1 MGESGRGPRPSTLAE
16 LRAERIRLCRLT
28 ADRALE
34 DLDDAES
41 FLRDRRL
48 LTLVPD
54 SSLPSLFAATHEEP
68 YAPGKAGF
76 GSWPKTKW
84 RWGGELAA
92 RAGVLTPKV
101 HRGKILFL
109 SREAA
114 TACDPLCRESLDR
127 AADGEMGPDAA
138 SIVRHLSV
146 AGPTSLDDL
155 KGELGLSPKAVRS
168 AREKLEGAGAV
179 VAKEALIPVAIE
191 PAHRHSSTLAR
202 WDQVFTQRRRA
213 SPAAALDD
221 LVVLGVRAAVVTHQ
235 DEIRTWF
242 SWPVL
247 ASAIERLVN
256 AGRLSR
262 PGPGW
267 VAAPQ

>member
-1 MGESGRGPRPSTLAE
+1 MPTLAA
-16 LRAERIRLCRLT
+16 LRAERIRLCRLSP
-28 ADRALE
+28 DHALAS
-34 DLDDAES
+34 LDEAEE
-41 FLRDRRL
+41 FLRDRRM

-54 SSLPSLFAATHEEP
+54 SSLPSLFAATHEEA

-84 RWGGELAA
+84 KWGGELAA
-92 RAGVLTPKV
+92 RPGVLTPKI
-101 HRGKILFL
+101 HKGKILFL

-114 TACDPLCRESLDR
+114 AAADPLCRESLDQAEDGGLGPE
-127 AADGEMGPDAA
+127 AAA
-138 SIVRHLSV
+138 IVRHLAA
-146 AGPTSLDDL
+146 AGPSGLDDV
-155 KGELGLSPKAVRS
+155 KKELAMDPKALRS
-168 AREKLEGAGAV
+168 AREKLERSGAV
-179 VAKEALIPVAIE
+179 VAKEALVPVGIE
-191 PAHRHSSTLAR
+191 PAHRHSTTLAR
-202 WDQVFTQRRRA
+202 WDQVWTQRRKA

-221 LVVLGVRAAVVTHQ
+221 LVVLAVRAAVVTHQ
-235 DEIRTWF
+235 DDVKDSF

-247 ASAIERLVN
+247 ASAIDRLVA